1 MYEGKH
7 IRLAVVDNDRLT
19 LAALVS
25 MIKRSVPSIDVV
37 WTSANGRDAVRKSL
51 NARTSPDVLLVDMSL
66 EGMSGPEICRRIRA
80 HSERVALIG
89 ITSFSLERYAHSA
102 IENGAQCLI
111 DKVRIQQICDAICAL
126 TNGQSATVPY
136 ASHET
141 KKEAYIRLAARQ
153 HETGTEDF
161 TGREQE
167 IMDMCV
173 LGKSAAQIAQ
183 QLGITQSTVKTHIQ
197 RVIEKMHVESK
208 TQAVIRWVRIQ

>member
-1 MYEGKH
+1 MYEGKY

-19 LAALVS
+19 LAALVLI
-25 MIKRSVPSIDVV
+25 IKRSVPSINVI
-37 WTSANGRDAVRKSL
+37 WTSESGREAVQKSL

-66 EGMSGPEICRRIRA
+66 EGMSGLEICRRIRA
-80 HSERVALIG
+80 QSEQVALIG

-126 TNGQSATVPY
+126 ANGRSAIVPH

-141 KKEAYIRLAARQ
+141 KKEAHIRLATRQ
-153 HETGTEDF
+153 HETSAEDF

-173 LGKSAAQIAQ
+173 LGKGTAQIAQ
-183 QLGITQSTVKTHIQ
+183 QLGISQSTVKTHIQ